1 MAQRAEAPSIAAPG
15 RVGERPLVV
24 ERWFPLGVALV
35 AGTTAA
41 FLLHQLMAW
50 PPHEDE
56 TLALFLGRDSLAGL
70 LEQVTR
76 ERGGAPLHFALAWI
90 VAHLDLGLGTLRLL
104 SAAFAVASVPLV
116 ALLGRR
122 LHSAP
127 VGLVAAVLAASSWAL
142 LFHGV
147 YARMYSLF
155 LCTSLVSLLLLL
167 RTVARPGRA
176 GWAWWAVAAVLCVAT
191 HPYGALVLGGQAA
204 YMAVAHRDR
213 WRTAGIAF
221 GGVLV
226 LCTPFWL
233 SDLVLAERFD
243 VGVGSG
249 GSRLGGPWTI
259 VEYLWRT
266 AGDFSA
272 GWSPVLTA
280 VLGFAVVGLVTGGR
294 QARLLFLAML
304 GVPVAAFLAARL
316 GGAASP
322 ESRHLIFL
330 LPLFAVL
337 TATGIVRLTRRA
349 PQVGALLVV
358 GLVVAQVS
366 WAWHRTS
373 PLFEWEPDA
382 RQAARMQ
389 AEDYL
394 AATSRPDDVLFGY
407 EPLYLGAWERNPD
420 FPTLVLPRADARL
433 ARRKLGA
440 REGTLGR
447 GTWVLDASER
457 NNPRPRLEIELRD
470 PGPPGTFETRR
481 FGPFLVIRTRQPVV
495 TAAVYLGAAGRAML
509 LGRSLRIGDAD
520 VNLLTIERA
529 ERAVRGYGAS
539 AWLRSTASR

>member
-294 QARLLFLAML
+294 QARLLFLAMF

-382 RQAARMQ
+382 RQAARKQ

-433 ARRKLGA
+433 AQRKLEA